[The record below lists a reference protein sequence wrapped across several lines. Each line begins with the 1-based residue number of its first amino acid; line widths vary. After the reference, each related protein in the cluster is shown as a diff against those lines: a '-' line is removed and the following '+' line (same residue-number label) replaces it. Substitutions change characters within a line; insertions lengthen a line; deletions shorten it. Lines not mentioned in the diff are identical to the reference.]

1 MLLLERFTPKSQA
14 SRPNRFL
21 SPLSFMQ
28 SHIYDTLIFAFS
40 SPDMIMACAI
50 ANVNPQDVVVYPI
63 DIAGA
68 LILDLHF

>member
-1 MLLLERFTPKSQA
+1 
-14 SRPNRFL
+14 
-21 SPLSFMQ
+21 MQ

-68 LILDLHF
+68 LIRGLHF